1 MHITLDSAFNQLKLE
16 EDSSFHPRRGS
27 EHLRGSET
35 WDFYVVTRGRVPGI
49 YTHWPKREDASIQV
63 DKFRSSTHKKYRGWS
78 SAMSAF
84 DDARR
89 PSTYDVDFR
98 PPSAPTPS
106 TPPRPSIVT
115 DKKPVVALTPSQPRQ
130 FRDATPAST
139 SAPATPTGSRKN
151 LLYVYS
157 RGKDTTIYADQHQVS
172 TAARRGLAD
181 GSFRKVEVT
190 SGVRNTFDLAE
201 ESALECYNISDFSDE
216 E

>member
-1 MHITLDSAFNQLKLE
+1 MHIMLDSAFNQLKLE
-16 EDSSFHPRRGS
+16 EDSSFHPGGVLNTS
-27 EHLRGSET
+27 AA
-35 WDFYVVTRGRVPGI
+35 
-49 YTHWPKREDASIQV
+49 PKRGTSMWLRAGASPGSTPTGVEDASIQV
-63 DKFRSSTHKKYRGWS
+63 DKFRSSAHKKYRGWS

-190 SGVRNTFDLAE
+190 SGVRNAFDLAE